1 MGRTKDFHSGNV
13 HFYTSIFTAALNQ
26 LCCPEM
32 GSAVIWC
39 LLFGRHL
46 AYYDSLNG
54 FGLWYVNVYPYPSSW
69 IPLFDFHSGTI
80 FMFITTSAP
89 NKRSLG
95 ATNGLSQM
103 TVSIARAIGPALST
117 SLFSFSV
124 ENNIFGGLGVYVVF
138 AILSV
143 LALLLATHLPPELW
157 ERQAEQD
164 AVAS

>member
-1 MGRTKDFHSGNV
+1 MVRERI
-13 HFYTSIFTAALNQ
+13 SIL
-26 LCCPEM
+26 
-32 GSAVIWC
+32 
-39 LLFGRHL
+39 
-46 AYYDSLNG
+46 
-54 FGLWYVNVYPYPSSW
+54 W
-69 IPLFDFHSGTI
+69 IPYLISHSGTI

-103 TVSIARAIGPALST
+103 TVSIARATGPALST

-143 LALLLATHLPPELW
+143 LALLLATYLPTELW
-157 ERQAEQD
+157 EQQSEHD
-164 AVAS
+164 AVAP